1 MWALG
6 RAVRLENLIDAVAE
20 GDRSAFAKIFA
31 ATSRQVYGAVLRI
44 LRKRADAVTATE
56 EAYVRIWRDASTFDP
71 KLLSPLDWIVMTARA
86 AAFDF
91 ARKHDDL
98 RLAAYRGA
106 METDGEPEAA
116 NADISSEL
124 RKLLGAFGELSEDA
138 RRMTL
143 LAYYDGWSRE
153 ALSVEFDAQPGTI
166 RTWLLR
172 SLEHIRGRIP

>member
-1 MWALG
+1 VVALG
-6 RAVRLENLIDAVAE
+6 KAVRLQNLIDAVAE
-20 GDRSAFAKIFA
+20 GDRSAFAQIFA

-44 LRKRADAVTATE
+44 LRKRADAVAATE

-71 KLLSPLDWIVMTARA
+71 KLQTALDWVMMTARA

-91 ARKHDDL
+91 ARKNDDL

-106 METDGEPEAA
+106 METEGEAEAA
-116 NADISSEL
+116 NPEISPEL

-172 SLEHIRGRIP
+172 SLEHIRARAP